1 LVQKHIGEKTH
12 KRLIIS
18 HHKNV
23 NKGHYM
29 IDDREKNGDVHF
41 EGELIL
47 FGSER
52 FKDWQ
57 TVLEYLL

>member
-1 LVQKHIGEKTH
+1 
-12 KRLIIS
+12 
-18 HHKNV
+18 
-23 NKGHYM
+23 M